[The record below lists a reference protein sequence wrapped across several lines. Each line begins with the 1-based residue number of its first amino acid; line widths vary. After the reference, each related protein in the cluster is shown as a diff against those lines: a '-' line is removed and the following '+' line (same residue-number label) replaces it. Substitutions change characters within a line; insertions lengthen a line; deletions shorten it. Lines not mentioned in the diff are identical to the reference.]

1 MYAED
6 YLPEIPEQPEDV
18 EEEKEENNFDDIQ
31 RHIDRLN

>member
-6 YLPEIPEQPEDV
+6 YLQEIPEQPEDV